1 MYVKLLSRKVQVL
14 KCLFLLLFL
23 QSMFMPPVLAK
34 NNEERAERIV
44 RGQVTDEVG
53 EGIPGANVLIKGT
66 TIGTITDI
74 DGNFSLSV
82 PNDAATL
89 VFSFIGMT
97 SQEEVVGARSV
108 INVTLTSAL
117 SGLDEV
123 VVVGFGTQKKE
134 SVVGSMSSITPSE
147 LKIPASNLT
156 TALAGRV
163 AGLVAYQTS
172 GEPGKDNAQFLV
184 RGVAS
189 FNNQNGP
196 LILIDGVELTADD
209 LARLQPD
216 DIESFSVLKDP
227 TTTAIYGARGANGI
241 ILVTTKTGVDG
252 PAVVNIRLENSFSR
266 PNKLVELADP
276 ITYMRLQNEAGR
288 T

>member
-1 MYVKLLSRKVQVL
+1 INMYVKLLSKDLRVFKY
-14 KCLFLLLFL
+14 LFLVLFL
-23 QSMFMPPVLAK
+23 QTFFIPPLEAK
-34 NNEERAERIV
+34 EMRIEKV
-44 RGQVTDEVG
+44 VTGKVTDESG
-53 EGIPGANVLIKGT
+53 EGIPGANIRIKET
-66 TIGTITDI
+66 TIGTVTDI
-74 DGNFSLSV
+74 DGNYAITV
-82 PNDAATL
+82 PNDNAVL
-89 VFSFIGMT
+89 IFSFIGLT
-97 SQEEVVGARSV
+97 TKEETVGTRNI
-108 INVTLTSAL
+108 INVLLSSDM

-189 FNNQNGP
+189 FNSQNGH
-196 LILIDGVELTADD
+196 LILIDGVELTMDD

-216 DIESFSVLKDP
+216 DIESFAVLKDP

-241 ILVTTKTGVDG
+241 ILVTTKAGVEG
-252 PAVVNIRLENSFSR
+252 PAVVNLRVESSYSQPTNMVVMAGAVPHMRRL
-266 PNKLVELADP
+266 L
-276 ITYMRLQNEAGR
+276 
-288 T
+288 